1 MKKVLFFLLPMV
13 FFAMGAWATGSIT
26 GNSKICL
33 GAKTDLVPSLNWG
46 TWTSSNT
53 SVATI
58 TSIGSIGRVS
68 GVSVGTSTISYVV
81 GGSTYTYD
89 IEVVNNSLTAIATV
103 ISGLSPEVCE
113 GSTIAL
119 VHSGGTWTSSNTWTA
134 TVSTTGVVMGGQV
147 NHAPPTSESVYISNF
162 AGAEC
167 AFIEVTI
174 NPLVA
179 IHNVEH
185 NLCVGQTFAM
195 TTVPA
200 SAGGTWLSSNSA
212 RLTVDSAT
220 GVATGISEGC
230 AQISYLISIGTDN
243 NCLLNVAVTTP
254 STKIVLPVI
263 TGTLAACEGGTTTL
277 SCTPSDALCESFY
290 TGAWSSSNPDIAIV
304 SSTGVV
310 TGVSAG
316 TVNISFIIG
325 SDVLTTDTCYT
336 YVTVTINPRPSA
348 IAGTLDVCV
357 GETTTLSSATAGGTW
372 SSSHGAVATVDAAGI
387 VTGVTSGTAVVTYM
401 LTTGCFVT
409 AIVTV
414 HALPADITGTLTV
427 CVGATTDLDCATE
440 GGTWSSSATGIA
452 TVNSAG
458 LVTGVAA
465 GTANISYTTAAGCV
479 RFVTVTVNPVPAA
492 ITGPAIVHIGLSIT
506 LANATSGG
514 TWSSSNTGVATITTS
529 GVVTGVSSGTTTITY
544 VLSNGCYV
552 TRLITVEPVFEI
564 EVCEIDPIDICDSV
578 FSYCD
583 SFKLRVFK
591 TSGSSAVDYFSWSPA
606 LPATVVFSGTEATFV
621 FTAVPTSGTYTVT
634 AHSGSYTTS
643 ARIRLVVASGGNY
656 PCKQFKPLCK
666 SGCDVVPFR
675 TIWSTN
681 LTNTHISEV
690 TAQNYYLPYR
700 SGLSYS
706 LAVSPAPGSVFLSAP
721 YVDMVVDTGKD
732 VTLDS
737 CHLFGDVAAGW
748 WGIRVRVTATGTG
761 KLRVSNNTLIE
772 NMNRAGYGAV
782 EINPGT
788 AGVSF
793 PATGEILESNTA
805 IWNHNNIGISITDIN
820 TLTGRPPFTVVN
832 SVFTNR
838 ELCEYHTP
846 GSTSCESYY
855 PFAWP
860 TVAYLKTMTYD
871 TMTPRHVIDSFTE
884 YHTGAIGILLRR
896 VGKTTGS
903 APYSYNYMILG
914 HTSNDTMVNMFDN
927 MSDGVKVFTSNVVF
941 YNNIFRK
948 SGEGID
954 VQNYNE
960 PFSILLNNGV
970 ADNTNNRFYNCV
982 YGVSTGG
989 IYHFRSRKTEMRSE
1003 YYSSNTNP
1011 YVYAA
1016 PGQYGFNI
1024 INSSTS
1030 GFDTID
1036 IDSNSISNYLYG
1048 VYVNLPTAATI
1059 CNGDVFVRNNSVTG
1073 ITASDQYQYANT
1085 GIQLLGTGTCATATG
1100 TVKII
1105 NNHLRGLVNGI
1116 TATSKNHLT
1125 HIDSN
1130 YVALLSNGTQYPHS
1144 RTGIRVIKGTSGI
1157 RSARIATIHANHIY
1171 GDTANGV
1178 NYRTPATTIETNANV
1193 VTGYKGIEVSLA
1205 GRWDYSNTISCNYIH
1220 DLNIAFSFLDSSY
1233 LIWKNNVIERAK
1245 YGMLIQRYKLPY
1257 GTPVPASIGVQ
1268 GSPCDPSDN
1277 LWVTGSAAV
1286 GGWNDWGGIVGTD
1299 TAWQTYVSGM
1309 DPAAMN
1315 SRLHVRNTPGY
1326 KPQFNGRRHNGT
1338 YTGTAYTFGTSL
1350 DTSACDTTIGSAS
1363 ICGPYGDGMF
1373 GERSVNSNQPADGM
1387 KNMQQ
1392 KDVFFTLYP
1401 NPSNGSLEIK
1411 HSSAIEGNLAITVRS
1426 YTGSVVYTGVLKMNN
1441 GISHVVL
1448 PGVVPGLYMVVVRDD
1463 EGHTSA
1469 YKVVIQ

>member
-1 MKKVLFFLLPMV
+1 MKKVLLML
-13 FFAMGAWATGSIT
+13 A
-26 GNSKICL
+26 L
-33 GAKTDLVPSLNWG
+33 
-46 TWTSSNT
+46 
-53 SVATI
+53 
-58 TSIGSIGRVS
+58 
-68 GVSVGTSTISYVV
+68 
-81 GGSTYTYD
+81 
-89 IEVVNNSLTAIATV
+89 AIACYADTTLAQS
-103 ISGLSPEVCE
+103 ISGTLTVCSGASTTLSGAP
-113 GSTIAL
+113 A
-119 VHSGGTWTSSNTWTA
+119 GGTWTSDNSAIA
-134 TVSTTGVVMGGQV
+134 TVD
-147 NHAPPTSESVYISNF
+147 P
-162 AGAEC
+162 
-167 AFIEVTI
+167 
-174 NPLVA
+174 
-179 IHNVEH
+179 
-185 NLCVGQTFAM
+185 
-195 TTVPA
+195 
-200 SAGGTWLSSNSA
+200 
-212 RLTVDSAT
+212 
-220 GVATGISEGC
+220 
-230 AQISYLISIGTDN
+230 
-243 NCLLNVAVTTP
+243 
-254 STKIVLPVI
+254 
-263 TGTLAACEGGTTTL
+263 
-277 SCTPSDALCESFY
+277 
-290 TGAWSSSNPDIAIV
+290 
-304 SSTGVV
+304 STGVV
-310 TGVSAG
+310 TGVATGTVLVSYVETTGTASVVISVNPTPPAIGGIVFQVCEGSEITLTNSLPGGTWSSSNLLRGTVDATTGVVRGMSIAYPTDFSNPFDINYTVCGTTVSKTVTLTPLVRLTYPNMCLGETVTITASQSGGTWSIQSGYSNATINSSTGVATATGVGVTRFRYDLTPTDGCMENHTHTDNVYIVSPTGNITGDLSICEGEVTNLSSSTSAKGDWTSSNTAIATGSAFWAVNCDFTGVSAG
-316 TVNISFIIG
+316 TSTISLQV
-325 SDVLTTDTCYT
+325 SSTCVTTAVLTVNAMPT
-336 YVTVTINPRPSA
+336 A

-427 CVGATTDLDCATE
+427 CVGASTDLDCATE

-452 TVNSAG
+452 TVNSTG

-591 TSGSSAVDYFSWSPA
+591 TSGSSAVDYFSWSPS

-855 PFAWP
+855 PLAWP

-1048 VYVNLPTAATI
+1048 VYVNLSTAATI

-1073 ITASDQYQYANT
+1073 ITASNQYQYANT

-1130 YVALLSNGTQYPHS
+1130 DVALLSNDTQYPHS

-1268 GSPCDPSDN
+1268 GSTCDPSDN

-1350 DTSACDTTIGSAS
+1350 DTSACDTTIGSAT

-1387 KNMQQ
+1387 KNIQQ